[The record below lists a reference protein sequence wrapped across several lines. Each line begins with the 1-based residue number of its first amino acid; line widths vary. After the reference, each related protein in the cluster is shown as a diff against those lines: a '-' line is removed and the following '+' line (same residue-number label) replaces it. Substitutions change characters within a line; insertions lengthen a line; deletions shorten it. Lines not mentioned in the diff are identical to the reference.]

1 MPIEPDDKNWTWVL
15 ERRCPE
21 CGFDGTAIDHDE
33 VAGLLR
39 ENVAEWPELL
49 AHPDAGRR
57 PSDDRWSAVEYACHV
72 RDVFRLYEYR
82 LGLMLDEDGPHFA
95 NWDQDQTAIEERYA
109 EQDAAEVAT
118 QLVAAG
124 ESVVEAFA
132 AVAGGQ
138 WERTGFRSDGVA
150 FTVDTFA
157 RYFLH
162 DPVHHVVDVRNGY
175 ARLQPL

>member
-1 MPIEPDDKNWTWVL
+1 
-15 ERRCPE
+15 
-21 CGFDGTAIDHDE
+21 
-33 VAGLLR
+33 
-39 ENVAEWPELL
+39 
-49 AHPDAGRR
+49 
-57 PSDDRWSAVEYACHV
+57 V